1 MDSDFGNAVASLPQ
15 SRNRLEDGRG
25 KDDKIPREV
34 WKTVETDIGKIRVAE
49 IEGGRG
55 KGESRK
61 ETRRNKGRGR

>member
-1 MDSDFGNAVASLPQ
+1 
-15 SRNRLEDGRG
+15 LEDGRG